1 MTTYSYTYTLDEL
14 EMDLLRF
21 LIQEY
26 LKTATDERRIELV
39 KSIMDKRLDGMEQ
52 MTGLF

>member
-1 MTTYSYTYTLDEL
+1 MTAYSYTYTLDEL

-26 LKTATDERRIELV
+26 LKTATDKRRIELGSLWLSLGEPACDS
-39 KSIMDKRLDGMEQ
+39 K
-52 MTGLF
+52 

>member
-1 MTTYSYTYTLDEL
+1 MTAYSYTYTLDEL

-26 LKTATDERRIELV
+26 LKTATDKRRIELAQ
-39 KSIMDKRLDGMEQ
+39 SIMDKRLDHMEL
-52 MTGLF
+52 MSCLF